1 MNGEYRVKQ
10 QKEKEEVYGERGGEK
25 KKIENKRGQAK
36 ELGEK
41 GEVGNSSGKG
51 GFQSSAT

>member
-1 MNGEYRVKQ
+1 MNGEYRVKK

-25 KKIENKRGQAK
+25 KKIENKRGQGK